1 MSVQVTVN
9 DITGSTPFDIYV
21 CDSSQTTCIYINQ
34 ITNLELP
41 YNFIIPPPFDTQSS
55 YVLRVIDTYGCEITN
70 NFSIS

>member
-55 YVLRVIDTYGCEITN
+55 YVLKVIDTYGCEITN

>member
-9 DITGSTPFDIYV
+9 DITGSTPFDVYV